1 MADIKYTGYSATENS
16 WHLNYWNDY
25 TQFNRSSPTVIFH
38 YFSHCYYCCL
48 LEFSWISSH
57 RCVKKTVVYLTT
69 DTVHCRHLHL
79 SFFTIHLNVT
89 ENKLLDLCRR
99 NLEFKKKKKLRWS
112 GHFSVNTGVY
122 TANYHSGVN
131 HFQCMIQLKNQ
142 THCLSPWKIVFL
154 FLMDR
159 YYDL

>member
-25 TQFNRSSPTVIFH
+25 TQFNRSSPTVIFD

-99 NLEFKKKKKLRWS
+99 NLEFKKKKSS
-112 GHFSVNTGVY
+112 GGVVIFLLILEY
-122 TANYHSGVN
+122 TLP
-131 HFQCMIQLKNQ
+131 I
-142 THCLSPWKIVFL
+142 TIVGSTIFNVW
-154 FLMDR
+154 
-159 YYDL
+159 YI